1 MKFVDLNEL
10 KVRKEYNAAELT
22 IDLGKADDLFDLSFS
37 QFKQLIDGLF
47 ADTKQED
54 VEGNGVI
61 FAVEVAGCETPDD
74 FEYIVDQAV
83 DAIIRNNTTKKRR
96 DREYRLGMPQNL
108 REVHC
113 NQLPLQNAVNY
124 KCKFDV
130 FAIRIDDVEKGWS
143 YVIAD

>member
-61 FAVEVAGCETPDD
+61 FAVEVAGCETPD
-74 FEYIVDQAV
+74 
-83 DAIIRNNTTKKRR
+83 AIIRNNTTKKRR